1 MDMSRSVK
9 RLLLIAVLAIFVILL
24 SKSLLGTAVKNLGVE
39 AERIQQAK
47 AAKIHPTALP
57 ESAAEVTAAGADASS
72 NTLANEPGS
81 APVASG
87 NTDAAQQ
94 LSN

>member
-1 MDMSRSVK
+1 MYVSRSVK
-9 RLLLIAVLAIFVILL
+9 RLLLIAVLAIFDILL

-47 AAKIHPTALP
+47 AAKIHPAASP
-57 ESAAEVTAAGADASS
+57 ESAAEVTAASADASS
-72 NTLANEPGS
+72 DTLATGPGS

-87 NTDAAQQ
+87 NTDAALQ